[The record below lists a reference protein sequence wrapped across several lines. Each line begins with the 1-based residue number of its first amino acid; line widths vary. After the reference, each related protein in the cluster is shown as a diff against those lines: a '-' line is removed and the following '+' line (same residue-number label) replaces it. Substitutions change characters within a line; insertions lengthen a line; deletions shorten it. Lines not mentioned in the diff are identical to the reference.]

1 MVSKDLLLSSRAR
14 IRVIFSFFE
23 SHYAEDQL
31 SSQNHQNQ
39 IERVQWYFDIE
50 KPIFCRPSFCWQTPE
65 LIAQASNSG
74 ALGVLSAGLMTPEEL
89 AENVGRIRELTD
101 KPFAV
106 EIFPEQKTAFD
117 AKKFELLNK
126 ALRPVRE
133 DLGLDDPEVP
143 KGIDFEAQFK
153 KILDLDVKILGVCLG
168 GLREPYMEALEEKDV
183 RIYGVSSNLKDS
195 KVLVAS
201 GVKTILAQ
209 GWGAP
214 GLRSFCESSVTA
226 SAIDSLT
233 YFSELNRA
241 LKIPFVADASLL
253 SEDAVKAALQ
263 LGASGIVISDGLINT
278 SESTFPQ
285 TWRLPLSYFS
295 DGASEVNSF
304 AMGRPS
310 RSLYTGILEAIQ
322 ENELPVLDFPYQWFA
337 LKDIFKKAEEFGSMD
352 LAYIEF
358 GQSAYQVKTGSVKE
372 VVDYVHGWIKNE

>member
-1 MVSKDLLLSSRAR
+1 
-14 IRVIFSFFE
+14 
-23 SHYAEDQL
+23 L

-117 AKKFELLNK
+117 EKKFELLNK

-337 LKDIFKKAEEFGSMD
+337 LKDIFKKAEEFDSMD

>member
-1 MVSKDLLLSSRAR
+1 M
-14 IRVIFSFFE
+14 
-23 SHYAEDQL
+23 

-117 AKKFELLNK
+117 EKKFELLNK

-195 KVLVAS
+195 KVLKLS
-201 GVKTILAQ
+201 
-209 GWGAP
+209 W
-214 GLRSFCESSVTA
+214 LRA
-226 SAIDSLT
+226 G
-233 YFSELNRA
+233 ELRA
-241 LKIPFVADASLL
+241 FDPFANLL
-253 SEDAVKAALQ
+253 
-263 LGASGIVISDGLINT
+263 
-278 SESTFPQ
+278 
-285 TWRLPLSYFS
+285 
-295 DGASEVNSF
+295 
-304 AMGRPS
+304 
-310 RSLYTGILEAIQ
+310 
-322 ENELPVLDFPYQWFA
+322 
-337 LKDIFKKAEEFGSMD
+337 
-352 LAYIEF
+352 
-358 GQSAYQVKTGSVKE
+358 
-372 VVDYVHGWIKNE
+372 